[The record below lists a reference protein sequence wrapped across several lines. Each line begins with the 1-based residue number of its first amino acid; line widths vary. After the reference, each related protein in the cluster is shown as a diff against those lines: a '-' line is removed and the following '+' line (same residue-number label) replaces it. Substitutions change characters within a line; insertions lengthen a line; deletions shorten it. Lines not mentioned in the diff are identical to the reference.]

1 MAFARSRT
9 WLKIRCPLGA
19 TAVVPALP
27 FWAVL
32 GWAGAVGLGA
42 TATVVGVAAAVVG
55 EVAVAGEPPLQ
66 AAASSRVSEPKS
78 QYKRTGR
85 LIFTTSSPTSQAA
98 LRATEPA

>member
-42 TATVVGVAAAVVG
+42 TAAVVGVAAAVVG
-55 EVAVAGEPPLQ
+55 EGAPFDVALDGELLLQ

-85 LIFTTSSPTSQAA
+85 LIFTTSSPTS
-98 LRATEPA
+98 